1 MTNKNKREKF
11 FQSTVLFIASALFI
25 IYSQGSYPRS
35 QDLYESDITIQ
46 NITT

>member
-1 MTNKNKREKF
+1 MTNINKREKF
-11 FQSTVLFIASALFI
+11 FQTAVLFIGSALFI
-25 IYSQGSYPRS
+25 IYSLGSYPRS